1 MKGTI
6 QTFINTSNKLTG
18 FDSHPGYPDRLRYFA
33 LVTTNKRVFGADV
46 ITFSSTDFLVE
57 DSEGCPNEGEE
68 SNFV

>member
-6 QTFINTSNKLTG
+6 QTLINTSNKLTG

-46 ITFSSTDFLVE
+46 ITF
-57 DSEGCPNEGEE
+57 
-68 SNFV
+68 